1 MARFVVFLPD
11 QLRADAL
18 APYGNPH
25 TATPAFARLASEGVR
40 FDQCH
45 TQSVLC
51 TPSRC
56 SMLTGWYPH
65 VAGHRS
71 LWHLLQPHEPNLFRA
86 LREAG
91 YHVAHYGKNDVFAPG
106 TIDSSLDEY
115 ANLPG
120 SNNGPNPWPL
130 DDARRYSF
138 LVDPF
143 PGARE
148 ETKDARHVALACDYL
163 RRRAAEGGDF
173 LLFVPLTLPHPPYGP
188 PEPYASMFAPD
199 DVEVRPPRTDLVPPF
214 HELMRSYRRLNELDE
229 SFFRRIR
236 ATYYG
241 MVEYVDWM
249 LGEVMRTLDET
260 GLADDTWL
268 FVASD
273 HGDLA
278 GDYGLVEKIHN
289 AHYDPLT
296 RVPLIVR
303 GPGVASGSA
312 VEGPVALM
320 DLMATILELARV
332 EAGHTHFSRS
342 LVPQL
347 REPSAP
353 GREIDLRPVFTENGF
368 RVDESHCFEGS
379 LPGDGT
385 WDPAS
390 LYYPQ
395 TRQLQERPDSMDR
408 VVTIRTRKEKLCFR
422 PDGVSEYYDLAA
434 DPLESENL
442 IRSPAYADRI
452 ARLERELLAWQVRTS
467 DAVPFHHD
475 PRGFPAERGP
485 R

>member
-18 APYGNPH
+18 APYGNAH
-25 TATPAFARLASEGVR
+25 TTTPAFARLASEGVR

-71 LWHLLQPHEPNLFRA
+71 LWHLLQPHEPNLFRR

-91 YHVAHYGKNDVFAPG
+91 YHVAHFGKNDVFAPG
-106 TIDSSLDEY
+106 TIASSLDEY
-115 ANLPG
+115 TNLPG

-130 DDARRYSF
+130 DDPRRYSF
-138 LVDPF
+138 LVEPF
-143 PGARE
+143 PGSRE
-148 ETKDARHVALACDYL
+148 ETKDARHVSLACDYL
-163 RRRAAEGGDF
+163 RRRAEDRRDF

-188 PEPYASMFAPD
+188 PEPYASMVSPD
-199 DVEVRPPRTDLVPPF
+199 DVAVRPVRTDRVPTF
-214 HELMRSYRRLNELDE
+214 HELVRSYRRLNELDE

-236 ATYYG
+236 AVYYG

-249 LGEVMRTLDET
+249 LGKVMRTLDET
-260 GLADDTWL
+260 GLAEETWL
-268 FVASD
+268 FVAAD

-296 RVPLIVR
+296 RVPLLVR
-303 GPGVASGSA
+303 GPGASAGTHA
-312 VEGPVALM
+312 DEPVALM
-320 DLMATILELARV
+320 DLMATILDLAGV
-332 EAGHTHFSRS
+332 DATHSHFSRS

-347 REPSAP
+347 RSDESDRASAP
-353 GREIDLRPVFTENGF
+353 AAVFTENGF

-379 LPGDGT
+379 MPGDGT
-385 WDPAS
+385 WDPES
-390 LYYPQ
+390 HYYPQ
-395 TRQLQERPDSMDR
+395 TRQLQEVPESMDR
-408 VVTIRTRKEKLCFR
+408 VVTIRTAHDKLCFR
-422 PDGVSEYYDLAA
+422 PDGVSEYYDLET
-434 DPLESENL
+434 DPLESVN
-442 IRSPAYADRI
+442 RI
-452 ARLERELLAWQVRTS
+452 DASECRERVAALEREILAWQVRTA

-485 R
+485 A